1 MLYLP
6 TTLTRMI
13 DYNVILQKLK
23 AFQTKYGNDFDANL
37 GKLNLLA
44 ECEKALKTMLMYLCD
59 DVLQSAILS
68 NRECSGVRMLI
79 AMLQNYGTITMLA
92 ELSDQQR
99 LQ

>member
-1 MLYLP
+1 MP

-44 ECEKALKTMLMYLCD
+44 ECTRA
-59 DVLQSAILS
+59 VLACKQLHGSLAT
-68 NRECSGVRMLI
+68 VR
-79 AMLQNYGTITMLA
+79 QRHPDYGTASMVTRANMHQFVRVMSPGTA
-92 ELSDQQR
+92 KPGR
-99 LQ
+99 R